1 MTTFQVLWNLIQ
13 IENQMQNDLDKQ
25 SLNSIPTFL
34 QNISNLLGRINLNK
48 HEKEVEKIQLIQI
61 LIKTLPKISELIEF
75 LKVTHAF
82 NI

>member
-1 MTTFQVLWNLIQ
+1 
-13 IENQMQNDLDKQ
+13 MQNDLDKQ

-75 LKVTHAF
+75 LKVIHAF